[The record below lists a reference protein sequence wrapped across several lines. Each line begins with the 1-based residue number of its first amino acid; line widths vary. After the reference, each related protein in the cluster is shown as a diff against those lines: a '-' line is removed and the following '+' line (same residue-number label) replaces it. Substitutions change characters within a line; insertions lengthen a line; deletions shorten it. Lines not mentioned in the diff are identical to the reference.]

1 MTNTNDLTP
10 KTVCAE
16 CLKKTK
22 IGYDDGGR
30 FFMPHFKSINHVEV
44 GNSKIITNP
53 FTIFAEW
60 LLAKFYALKDGLV
73 ALAAK
78 LFPRRP
84 KIYGKQMDSWL
95 VGKIIFATQEN
106 VEVPIHHLPLE
117 FWGRTKLGQWRK
129 LSEGYSAPDGTFR
142 LPFELRC
149 ARRFGIRSLR
159 FEICQISHIYFKD
172 GQANT
177 VHNSFH
183 CIKISKSDLI
193 GMEYNLRN
201 IPLCFWEYRTDV
213 KNPRVVIKAH
223 GKDAPQQYT
232 EARIE
237 AINEQMIPV
246 ELTKIK
252 HLEQIK
258 LDSDSITLAEIQAD
272 YPENLTVC
280 IEKKLPGYTRGDDWF
295 GERMMNGMNRGLFL
309 PDTEEEGA
317 YWMKY
322 FGKHNYDSNDEYA
335 FPDALIKFRLKAD
348 GLPTPVAI
356 KLRGPL
362 NAINRDPWQER
373 TFTPADGELWQQ
385 AKRVARVNG
394 GLCTEVDEHFAGTH
408 ANLEQYAIAAYRN
421 LRFSPLTTLL
431 FPHLKEVVLINHTA
445 DGILLR
451 QYIPSATA
459 FTYEGLMARIV
470 DVMGVMDWK
479 SFQTMKPLSEAH
491 SYAKAEQLFWDLTY
505 QYVDYFIELNR
516 KEIIR
521 HWHEVFCF
529 SEDLVNHSVPVFL
542 SDTDMT
548 HIDPRDRA
556 RLEEMKEYLTAQ
568 FCFDYDLPRQ
578 HRDGHL
584 RTVSPLTLTSTLS
597 PEQEKEEI
605 QNLKKS
611 CTYMIFVATFLHT
624 WANEHQYEDIGEV
637 LYNCLGLR
645 YGDKESGILAPEND
659 LSIAPDLTRSTQM
672 MWFSNLLSRTE
683 YGFITRNED
692 HDINPYFCE
701 LLTAKKDEFA
711 ALGVIIEDIE
721 SRTNI

>member
-1 MTNTNDLTP
+1 
-10 KTVCAE
+10 
-16 CLKKTK
+16 
-22 IGYDDGGR
+22 
-30 FFMPHFKSINHVEV
+30 
-44 GNSKIITNP
+44 
-53 FTIFAEW
+53 
-60 LLAKFYALKDGLV
+60 
-73 ALAAK
+73 
-78 LFPRRP
+78 
-84 KIYGKQMDSWL
+84 
-95 VGKIIFATQEN
+95 
-106 VEVPIHHLPLE
+106 
-117 FWGRTKLGQWRK
+117 
-129 LSEGYSAPDGTFR
+129 
-142 LPFELRC
+142 
-149 ARRFGIRSLR
+149 
-159 FEICQISHIYFKD
+159 
-172 GQANT
+172 
-177 VHNSFH
+177 
-183 CIKISKSDLI
+183 
-193 GMEYNLRN
+193 
-201 IPLCFWEYRTDV
+201 
-213 KNPRVVIKAH
+213 
-223 GKDAPQQYT
+223 
-232 EARIE
+232 
-237 AINEQMIPV
+237 
-246 ELTKIK
+246 
-252 HLEQIK
+252 
-258 LDSDSITLAEIQAD
+258 
-272 YPENLTVC
+272 
-280 IEKKLPGYTRGDDWF
+280 
-295 GERMMNGMNRGLFL
+295 
-309 PDTEEEGA
+309 
-317 YWMKY
+317 
-322 FGKHNYDSNDEYA
+322 
-335 FPDALIKFRLKAD
+335 
-348 GLPTPVAI
+348 
-356 KLRGPL
+356 
-362 NAINRDPWQER
+362 
-373 TFTPADGELWQQ
+373 
-385 AKRVARVNG
+385 
-394 GLCTEVDEHFAGTH
+394 VDEHFAGSH

-421 LRFSPLTTLL
+421 LRFSPLATLL

-445 DGILLR
+445 DGLLLH

-542 SDTDMT
+542 SDKDMT

-556 RLEEMKEYLTAQ
+556 RFEEMKEYLTAQ
-568 FCFDYDLPRQ
+568 FCFDYDMPRQ

-584 RTVSPLTLTSTLS
+584 RTVSALTLTSTLS
-597 PEQEKEEI
+597 PEKEKEEI
-605 QNLKKS
+605 QNLKKA

-645 YGDKESGILAPEND
+645 YGDKDSGILAPESD